1 LPGDDEVKI
10 PVKVAGMLRVIA
22 SRNAKEYFKQSL
34 KREDY
39 YSQGQ
44 EISGDWQ
51 GIGAEKLGLSGALTT
66 AAFESL

>member
-1 LPGDDEVKI
+1 
-10 PVKVAGMLRVIA
+10 MLRVIA

-39 YSQGQ
+39 YTEGQ

-51 GIGAEKLGLSGALTT
+51 GSIALSSVAMRSVFWKNTPT
-66 AAFESL
+66 CQPPN